1 MAADIIFFQI
11 AFYMHYFKIFTEN
24 KSHSSKNVVLNILRR
39 YLKGGALV
47 KFTSDFIRELKD
59 RCRIEDV
66 VGKKL
71 SLKRAGSNYVA
82 CCPFHSEKTP
92 SFTVF
97 PASGSYYCFGCSEG
111 GDIITFVMKTENI
124 EYAEAVKKLAAE
136 CSLPIPA
143 EDDPRVLARQRAK
156 KRLME
161 LNLFAAKFY
170 RERLFAPEGAQALDY
185 LLNKRRLSLATIKHF
200 GLGFAPSDWNV
211 TCSAMLAAG
220 FTEDEILEGFFA
232 GRSQKTGKLF
242 DYFRNRVMFP
252 YFDVSGKVIAFG
264 GRILGD
270 GEPKYLNTKDTS
282 VFKKGLNLYALNYA
296 KNEPEG
302 ALLLCEGYMDVISL
316 HQAGFTGA
324 VASCGTALT
333 AEQGQLISRYGKRIV
348 ICYDSDRAGTLATA
362 RAAQILNSH
371 DITVAVLN
379 HAGMKGEK
387 DPDDFI
393 KKHGSGAFSDLIN
406 GSGSHSEYRLSQIFA
421 KYNLADPEDKIRL
434 VRESARFIA
443 TLDGKI
449 AREVYSAKVAEKAGL
464 SEKAVL
470 SEVEHAVKRLGTE
483 NRKRYENDRIKDI
496 SRISDRVNPQAALN
510 LKAVTA
516 EDNLIGLLC
525 AFPEMISK
533 AQGLI
538 SSDEFV
544 TDLNKDIYS
553 HLLELSASGEA
564 DVSLLSEF
572 FDTSV
577 MSRLYELMH
586 SRKKLSVN
594 DIGEIKNFVSTIKQE
609 KQKNKSVAEMS
620 NEEFLAAI
628 AKRNDT

>member
-1 MAADIIFFQI
+1 M
-11 AFYMHYFKIFTEN
+11 
-24 KSHSSKNVVLNILRR
+24 
-39 YLKGGALV
+39 

-66 VGKKL
+66 IGKKL

-97 PASGSYYCFGCSEG
+97 PSSQSYYCFGCSEG
-111 GDIITFVMKTENI
+111 GDVITFVMKTENA
-124 EYAEAVKKLAAE
+124 EYADAVAKLAAE

-143 EDDPRVLARQRAK
+143 EDDPRVLARQRVK
-156 KRLME
+156 KRLLE

-170 RERLFAPEGAQALDY
+170 RDKLFSPEGKEALDY
-185 LLNKRRLSLATIKHF
+185 LLNKRKLSLATVKHF
-200 GLGFAPSDWNV
+200 GLGFAPNDWSV
-211 TCSAMLAAG
+211 TCGAMREAG
-220 FTEDEILEGFFA
+220 FTEEEILEGFFA
-232 GRSQKTGKLF
+232 GRSQKTGRLF
-242 DYFRNRVMFP
+242 DYFRNRIMFP
-252 YFDVSGKVIAFG
+252 YFDISGKVIAFG

-270 GEPKYLNTKDTS
+270 GEPKYLNTKDTA

-302 ALLLCEGYMDVISL
+302 SLLLCEGYMDVISL

-333 AEQGQLISRYGKRIV
+333 GEQGQLISRYGKRIV

-362 RAAQILNSH
+362 RAAQILNQH
-371 DITVAVLN
+371 EINVAVLN
-379 HAGMKGEK
+379 HSGMKGEK

-393 KKHGSGAFSDLIN
+393 KKYGAGAFSDLIS

-421 KYNLADPEDKIRL
+421 KYRSDDPEDKIRL

-449 AREVYSAKVAEKAGL
+449 AREVYSARVAEKAGV
-464 SEKAVL
+464 SEKSVL
-470 SEVEHAVKRLGTE
+470 SEVEHAVKRLGAET
-483 NRKRYENDRIKDI
+483 RKRYESDRIKDI
-496 SRISDRVNPQAALN
+496 SRISDRINPQAALN

-525 AFPEMISK
+525 AFPEMIPK
-533 AQGLI
+533 AISLI
-538 SSDEFV
+538 KPEDFV
-544 TDLNKDIYS
+544 TDLNKNIYS
-553 HLLELSASGEA
+553 RLSELSEAGQA
-564 DVSLLSEF
+564 DVSLLAEY

-577 MSRLYELMH
+577 MSRIYELMH

-594 DIGEIKNFVSTIKQE
+594 DAGEIKNFADTIKKE
-609 KQKNKSVAEMS
+609 KQKTKNVSEMS
-620 NEEFLAAI
+620 DEEFLAAI

>member
-1 MAADIIFFQI
+1 M
-11 AFYMHYFKIFTEN
+11 
-24 KSHSSKNVVLNILRR
+24 
-39 YLKGGALV
+39 

-66 VGKKL
+66 IGKKL

-97 PASGSYYCFGCSEG
+97 PSSQSYYCFGCSEG
-111 GDIITFVMKTENI
+111 GDIITFVMKTENA
-124 EYAEAVKKLAAE
+124 EYADAVKKLAAE
-136 CSLPIPA
+136 CSLPVPA
-143 EDDPRVLARQRAK
+143 EDDPHILARQRAK
-156 KRLME
+156 KRLSE

-170 RERLFAPEGAQALDY
+170 RDRLFSPEGKEALEY
-185 LLNKRRLSLATIKHF
+185 LCQKRKLSLSTIKHF
-200 GLGFAPSDWNV
+200 GLGFAPNDWNA
-211 TCSAMLAAG
+211 TCKSMLDAG
-220 FTEDEILEGFFA
+220 FTENEILEGFFA
-232 GRSQKTGKLF
+232 GRSQKTGRLF
-242 DYFRNRVMFP
+242 DYFRNRIMFP

-270 GEPKYLNTKDTS
+270 GEPKYLNTKDTA

-296 KNEPEG
+296 KNEPDG
-302 ALLLCEGYMDVISL
+302 SLLLCEGYMDVISL

-333 AEQGQLISRYGKRIV
+333 SEQGQLISRYGKRIV

-371 DITVAVLN
+371 EINVAVLN
-379 HAGMKGEK
+379 HGGMKGEK

-393 KKHGSGAFSDLIN
+393 KKYGSGAFSDLIN

-421 KYNLADPEDKIRL
+421 KYSTGDPEDKIRL
-434 VRESARFIA
+434 IRECAQFIA

-449 AREVYSAKVAEKAGL
+449 AREVYAARVAEKTGV
-464 SEKAVL
+464 SEKSVL
-470 SEVEHAVKRLGTE
+470 SEVEHAVKRLGTGA
-483 NRKRYENDRIKDI
+483 RRRFENDKIKDI

-516 EDNLIGLLC
+516 EDNLIGILC
-525 AFPEMISK
+525 AFPEMIPK
-533 AQGLI
+533 ACDLI
-538 SSDEFV
+538 APEDFV
-544 TDLNKDIYS
+544 TDLNKNIYS
-553 HLLELSASGEA
+553 RLLELSKDGHA
-564 DVSLLSEF
+564 DVSLLAEY

-577 MSRLYELMH
+577 MSRIYELMH
-586 SRKKLSVN
+586 SRKRLSVN
-594 DIGEIKNFVSTIKQE
+594 DGGEIKSFADTIKQE
-609 KQKNKSVAEMS
+609 KQKNKNVAEMS
-620 NEEFLAAI
+620 DEEFLASI
-628 AKRNDT
+628 AKKKQNS

>member
-1 MAADIIFFQI
+1 M
-11 AFYMHYFKIFTEN
+11 
-24 KSHSSKNVVLNILRR
+24 
-39 YLKGGALV
+39 

-66 VGKKL
+66 IGKKL

-97 PASGSYYCFGCSEG
+97 PSSQSYYCFGCSEG
-111 GDIITFVMKTENI
+111 GDVITFVMKTENA
-124 EYAEAVKKLAAE
+124 EYADAVTRLAAE
-136 CSLPIPA
+136 CSLPIPK
-143 EDDPRVLARQRAK
+143 EDDPRVLARQRVK
-156 KRLME
+156 KRLLE

-170 RERLFAPEGAQALDY
+170 REKLFSPEGKNALDY
-185 LLNKRRLSLATIKHF
+185 LLNKRKLSLATIKHF
-200 GLGFAPSDWNV
+200 GLGFAPNDWNV
-211 TCSAMLAAG
+211 TCSAMREAG
-220 FTEDEILEGFFA
+220 FTEEEILEGFFA
-232 GRSQKTGKLF
+232 GRSQKTGRLF
-242 DYFRNRVMFP
+242 DYFRNRIMFP
-252 YFDVSGKVIAFG
+252 YFDISGKVIAFG

-270 GEPKYLNTKDTS
+270 GEPKYLNTKDTA

-296 KNEPEG
+296 KNEPESL
-302 ALLLCEGYMDVISL
+302 LLLCEGYMDVISL

-333 AEQGQLISRYGKRIV
+333 GEQGQLISRYGKRIV

-362 RAAQILNSH
+362 RAAQILNQH
-371 DITVAVLN
+371 EINVAVLN

-393 KKHGSGAFSDLIN
+393 KKHGAGAFSDLIN
-406 GSGSHSEYRLSQIFA
+406 ASGSHSEYRLSQIFS
-421 KYNLADPEDKIRL
+421 KYQSNDPEDKIRL

-449 AREVYSAKVAEKAGL
+449 AREVYSARVAEKAGV
-464 SEKAVL
+464 SEKSVL
-470 SEVEHAVKRLGTE
+470 SEVEHAVKRLGAAT
-483 NRKRYENDRIKDI
+483 RKRYESDRIKDI

-516 EDNLIGLLC
+516 EDNLIGILC
-525 AFPEMISK
+525 AFPEMIPK
-533 AQGLI
+533 ALSLI
-538 SSDEFV
+538 KPEDFV
-544 TDLNKDIYS
+544 TDLNKSIYS
-553 HLLELSASGEA
+553 RLAEFSDEGQA
-564 DVSLLSEF
+564 DVSLLAEY

-577 MSRLYELMH
+577 MSRIYELMH

-594 DIGEIKNFVSTIKQE
+594 DAGEIKSFADTIKQE
-609 KQKNKSVAEMS
+609 KQKSKNVSEMS
-620 NEEFLAAI
+620 DEEFLAAI
-628 AKRNDT
+628 AKKNDT

>member
-1 MAADIIFFQI
+1 M
-11 AFYMHYFKIFTEN
+11 
-24 KSHSSKNVVLNILRR
+24 
-39 YLKGGALV
+39 KGVRLV

-111 GDIITFVMKTENI
+111 GDIITFVMKTENV

-143 EDDPRVLARQRAK
+143 EDDPHVIARQRAK

-170 RERLFAPEGAQALDY
+170 RDKLFAPEGKEALDY
-185 LLNKRRLSLATIKHF
+185 LLNKRRLSPSTIKHF
-200 GLGFAPSDWNV
+200 GLGFAPNDWNA

-220 FTEDEILEGFFA
+220 FTESEILEGFFA
-232 GRSQKTGKLF
+232 GKSQKTGRLF

-252 YFDVSGKVIAFG
+252 YFDISGKVIAFG

-316 HQAGFTGA
+316 HQAGFSGA
-324 VASCGTALT
+324 IASCGTALT

-362 RAAQILNSH
+362 RAAQILNGH
-371 DITVAVLN
+371 EINVAVLN

-393 KKHGSGAFSDLIN
+393 KKHGAGAFSDLIN

-421 KYNLADPEDKIRL
+421 KYQIHDPEDKIRL
-434 VRESARFIA
+434 VRESASFIA
-443 TLDGKI
+443 TLDSKI
-449 AREVYSAKVAEKAGL
+449 AREVYAAKVAEKAGV
-464 SEKAVL
+464 SEKTVI
-470 SEVEHAVKRLGTE
+470 SEVEHAVKRLGTQT
-483 NRKRYENDRIKDI
+483 RKRYENDKIKDI

-525 AFPEMISK
+525 AFPEMIPK
-533 AQGLI
+533 AKELI
-538 SSDEFV
+538 APDDFV
-544 TDLNKDIYS
+544 TDLNKNIYS
-553 HLLELSASGEA
+553 RLLELSGEG
-564 DVSLLSEF
+564 DTDISLLSEF

-577 MSRLYELMH
+577 MSRIYELMH
-586 SRKKLSVN
+586 SRKRLSVN
-594 DIGEIKNFVSTIKQE
+594 DVSEVKSFVSTIKQE
-609 KQKNKSVAEMS
+609 KQKTKNVAEMS
-620 NEEFLAAI
+620 DEEFLAEI
-628 AKRNDT
+628 AKKK